1 MLDKAVTDAETLIDA
16 IGTVEYTDACKA
28 KIDEARAA
36 YDALSDEQKDLVD
49 NYTTLTAAE
58 ARYAELKAEAEAAA
72 ELAQAKT
79 DAKAELAN
87 YKDPADYRPAQQT
100 ELTNAISAGNAA
112 IDAATSTDAVATAL
126 ANAEAAIDA
135 IKTDAQLTAEENQAA
150 AADVIAKINA
160 IGTVEYNAD
169 SNAKIDDARAAY
181 DGLTADQQ
189 ALVTN
194 IDTLTAAET
203 AYAELEAAAA
213 LAAAKRSAK
222 NELLGYKDPAD
233 YRPAQQ
239 TELTNAINA
248 GNDAIDAAADIAG
261 VRTALANAKTAIDAI
276 KTDAELTAEEEAAAL
291 VEKAKD
297 WVSVRIDDQICI
309 NFLLAQRDD
318 FESVKIEYID
328 QDLQTATKTIVYDDL
343 SKLTIIDGHYLVP
356 VVIAPAQI
364 GDTIKATLT
373 VGGQEIEY
381 TMSVKEY
388 CEYLIANYDDVKV
401 TDLAKATLEYGQAA
415 NDYFAG
421 TGFYNASE
429 ITTITEALK
438 QENIDAAKA
447 QNNLAI
453 TGDVSN
459 MLAGASFMALTKPE
473 FRFYFNNSLT
483 DEKAVQLNENHQ
495 ITTNVEDVTA
505 MFYKNPETGAIL
517 LEVKGIKAE
526 DMDKVI
532 TITVGD
538 LGTITF
544 SGNDF
549 ARMMANSSNTSVATL
564 GTALYLYGVK
574 AKECFA

>member
-1 MLDKAVTDAETLIDA
+1 MNTALANAKTAIDA
-16 IGTVEYTDACKA
+16 IKTDAQ
-28 KIDEARAA
+28 
-36 YDALSDEQKDLVD
+36 LS
-49 NYTTLTAAE
+49 AE
-58 ARYAELKAEAEAAA
+58 EAAA
-72 ELAQAKT
+72 ALAQAKTDAKAELDSYKNADDYRADEQVDLANAIADGKQAIDAATTVAEVNTALANAKAAIDAIKTDAQLTAEETAAALAQAKT

-100 ELTNAISAGNAA
+100 ELTNAIAEGNEA
-112 IDAATSTDAVATAL
+112 IDAAADTDAVATAL
-126 ANAEAAIDA
+126 ANAKAAIDA
-135 IKTDAQLTAEENQAA
+135 IKTDAQLTAEE
-150 AADVIAKINA
+150 
-160 IGTVEYNAD
+160 
-169 SNAKIDDARAAY
+169 
-181 DGLTADQQ
+181 
-189 ALVTN
+189 
-194 IDTLTAAET
+194 
-203 AYAELEAAAA
+203 AAAA
-213 LAAAKRSAK
+213 LVTAKADAKDALAAYK
-222 NELLGYKDPAD
+222 NAAD

-248 GNDAIDAAADIAG
+248 GNAAIDAATSTDG
-261 VRTALANAKTAIDAI
+261 VATALENAKAAIDAI

-328 QDLQTATKTIVYDDL
+328 QDLQTAAKTIVYDDL
-343 SKLTIIDGHYLVP
+343 SELTIREGHYLIP

-483 DEKAVQLNENHQ
+483 DEKAVQLNENGQ
-495 ITTNVEDVTA
+495 ITTNVVGVTA

-564 GTALYLYGVK
+564 GLALYLYGVK